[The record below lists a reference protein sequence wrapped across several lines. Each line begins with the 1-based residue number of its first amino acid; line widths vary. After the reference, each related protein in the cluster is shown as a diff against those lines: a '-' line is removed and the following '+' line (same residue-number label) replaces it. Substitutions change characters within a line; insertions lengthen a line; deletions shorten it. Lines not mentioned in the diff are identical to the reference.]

1 MLTNDEPHGVTYLL
15 AISTF
20 YHDSAA
26 CLRRLFTGDTFG
38 LRPNPKAEVCWMPVK
53 EDCPGNRPDKSY

>member
-1 MLTNDEPHGVTYLL
+1 MGTTYLL

-20 YHDSAA
+20 YHDSVA

-38 LRPNPKAEVCWMPVK
+38 LRPNPQAELYWMPV
-53 EDCPGNRPDKSY
+53 EEGGPGNRPDKSY